1 MHCFNESHV
10 FINMYELM
18 IMKRKENCHWKKM
31 HPFQKK
37 KNGSVNDTPGTYFRR
52 FMSPLCCIV
61 CTRYACTYSRTY
73 TDIFSI
79 WLICTIK
86 KLSRSVRWVKLTFTN
101 SPNIFWCLVLTT
113 NKSCKETCHRQ
124 SDRISEKIIKTKNS
138 SYSLQIIA
146 IDSYAKC
153 KASRV
158 VSSIHYQSISKNAS

>member
-1 MHCFNESHV
+1 MDIRISRLYKYV
-10 FINMYELM
+10 WINDHEA
-18 IMKRKENCHWKKM
+18 KRKLSFKENA
-31 HPFQKK
+31 PFPE
-37 KNGSVNDTPGTYFRR
+37 KNGSVNETYFRR
-52 FMSPLCCIV
+52 FMSPLCYV
-61 CTRYACTYSRTY
+61 VYMRYACTYSRTY

-79 WLICTIK
+79 WLMCTIK